1 MVQKRKIQLFQ
12 KLIVYTRLDTS
23 VGRLLVLEY
32 LPIISILVLEYL
44 PKLDTSVGRLL
55 VLEYLPKLDIS
66 VERLLVLEYLPIIS
80 LN

>member
-12 KLIVYTRLDTS
+12 KLIVYTR
-23 VGRLLVLEY
+23 
-32 LPIISILVLEYL
+32 
-44 PKLDTSVGRLL
+44 LDTSVGRLL

-80 LN
+80 ILVLEYLPIISLN

>member
-1 MVQKRKIQLFQ
+1 MYCYNAVIMVQKRKIQLFQ

-32 LPIISILVLEYL
+32 LP
-44 PKLDTSVGRLL
+44 KLDTSVGRLL
-55 VLEYLPKLDIS
+55 VLEYLPKLDTS
-66 VERLLVLEYLPIIS
+66 VERLLVLEYIPIIS

>member
-44 PKLDTSVGRLL
+44 P
-55 VLEYLPKLDIS
+55 
-66 VERLLVLEYLPIIS
+66 IIS